1 MAHVLV
7 EPVDDDRGVANPAIA
22 IHDPLFLRLA
32 LRPELIGAILLVTVT
47 TALLLSTPTFATE
60 GNLLWVCYSF
70 SVIGIATLGMLLVF
84 APADIDFAIGS
95 EIGLA
100 AVVAGRIVFFH
111 PGATGWVVFAAAI
124 GSGLGFGLVN
134 GLIVA
139 KLKFNPFIATLA
151 TSFIGRGV
159 VMVISENRNLS
170 GFSPSLLFLGEGKT
184 FGLPNLLI
192 IFIAVAVLLHVILGK
207 TVFGRRLF
215 AIGGNANAA
224 YLSGVRVDRI
234 KIQAY
239 VLCGGLGGLAGFLL
253 ACRLGV
259 AEQSLGI
266 GYEMDSIA
274 GAVIGGVSIFGGAG
288 SVVGVVIGTAA
299 MAVVR
304 NGLVLLQIG
313 ANWWRDRCR
322 SSASPASARCS
333 CCLVANL
340 ISPSA
345 PAWGSAACLRL
356 IAQSTCICPTRVR

>member
-1 MAHVLV
+1 MAHILADR
-7 EPVDDDRGVANPAIA
+7 VDNDRNGATSAIA
-22 IHDPLFLRLA
+22 IHDPLLLRLA
-32 LRPELIGAILLVTVT
+32 SRPELIGAILLVTVA
-47 TALLLSTPTFATE
+47 TALLLATPTFATE
-60 GNLLWVCYSF
+60 ENLLWVCYSF

-84 APADIDFAIGS
+84 AAADIDFAIGS

-111 PGATGWVVFAAAI
+111 PGTAGWLVFAAAI

-170 GFSPSLLFLGEGKT
+170 GFSPGLLFLGEGKL

-192 IFIAVAVLLHVILGK
+192 IFIALAVFLHVILSK

-215 AIGGNANAA
+215 AIGGNPNAA
-224 YLSGVRVDRI
+224 YLSGVRVDWIR
-234 KIQAY
+234 IQAY

-274 GAVIGGVSIFGGAG
+274 GAVVGGVSIFGGAG
-288 SVVGVVIGTAA
+288 SVAGVVIGAAA
-299 MAVVR
+299 MAVIR

-313 ANWWRDRCR
+313 ANWQTLLTG
-322 SSASPASARCS
+322 SVIVIA
-333 CCLVANL
+333 VA
-340 ISPSA
+340 ID
-345 PAWGSAACLRL
+345 G
-356 IAQSTCICPTRVR
+356 VRRRMRNYG